1 MSTSLTSFVDNLSE
15 LIAKSV
21 KTSNLIVSLKDLK
34 ITKFLVTVKIVEKK
48 QLKPI
53 NRLIEKF
60 PNTYKFFNNNINK
73 FIFLLKKEACPYEY
87 MVFGKD
93 FTNFKIKR
101 LFTVNYIWKI
111 LPMKII
117 YMPKKYLRSL
127 N

>member
-1 MSTSLTSFVDNLSE
+1 MSTSLSSFVDNLSE

-93 FTNFKIKR
+93 LTNFKIKR

-111 LPMKII
+111 LLMKII

>member
-93 FTNFKIKR
+93 LTNFKIKR

-111 LPMKII
+111 LLMKII